1 MPDFVR
7 ISDLPKDEKG
17 TKFAVYVYVP
27 VVVSDVIQGNGLT
40 PYINYFAEQLF
51 LAYKLP
57 QLSRV
62 ARSPFDTVASIMKW
76 LALIGAAV
84 TSAKVIIKWLKERK
98 KKEEGSKKQE
108 SFNLTEQGDF
118 LFDKPRQIE
127 VERVLYRI
135 IAVNFVTRQDVDVVI
150 AKKTTLWKRFVE
162 WLKSKFKRVIGV
174 LSKEVFVC
182 YSTTEVDEEQLKGL
196 IKTPSTNVIVVD
208 MVNDIVTAY
217 CNFEGKA
224 TTVNTIKLSDLKR
237 QKQNMRPVENI
248 DKVVRL
254 LKTIKVRPLV

>member
-1 MPDFVR
+1 MPEFVKV
-7 ISDLPKDEKG
+7 SDLPKDEKG
-17 TKFAVYVYVP
+17 TKLAVYVYIP

-62 ARSPFDTVASIMKW
+62 ARSPFDTVTSVMKW
-76 LALIGAAV
+76 LALIGAITA
-84 TSAKVIIKWLKERK
+84 SAKTIIKWLKERK
-98 KKEEGSKKQE
+98 KKAKQE
-108 SFNLTEQGDF
+108 SYNLTEQGDF

-135 IAVNFVTRQDVDVVI
+135 IAVNFVTRQDADVVI
-150 AKKTTLWKRFVE
+150 AKKSTLWKRFSE
-162 WLKSKFKRVIGV
+162 WLKSKFKRIVGV

-196 IKTPSTNVIVVD
+196 IKTPNTNVIVVD
-208 MVNDIVTAY
+208 IVNDIVTAY

-237 QKQNMRPVENI
+237 QRQNTKSVENI

-254 LKTIKVRPLV
+254 LKTIKVRPTV